1 MLNRTTTRRVSLALC
16 AATLC
21 AGSSVASEATLRAAV
36 NDPKVLM
43 LAAIDA
49 PDGRAAGMLTGELA
63 DAITQRFSAT
73 SGLFMDVT
81 TLARYAQD
89 GCRRLNVRFWQ
100 EGIRL
105 TPGQAP
111 KQQTIDIGINY
122 CRNGQ
127 PPANLRLEKTP

>member
-16 AATLC
+16 AAMFC
-21 AGSSVASEATLRAAV
+21 AASSVASEATPRVAV

-73 SGLFMDVT
+73 SALFMDVT
-81 TLARYAQD
+81 TLARYAED

-127 PPANLRLEKTP
+127 PPANLRLEKMP

>member
-1 MLNRTTTRRVSLALC
+1 MLNRTTTCRVSLALC
-16 AATLC
+16 SAMLCAATR
-21 AGSSVASEATLRAAV
+21 AAPEATPRVAV
-36 NDPKVLM
+36 NDPKVLR

-63 DAITQRFSAT
+63 DAITRRFSAT
-73 SGLFMDVT
+73 SALFMEVT

-100 EGIRL
+100 EGVRL
-105 TPGQAP
+105 AAGQALH
-111 KQQTIDIGINY
+111 KQTIDIGINY

>member
-1 MLNRTTTRRVSLALC
+1 MLNPITTRRVSLALC
-16 AATLC
+16 AAMLC
-21 AGSSVASEATLRAAV
+21 AGSSAASEATPRVAV
-36 NDPKVLM
+36 SDPKVLM

-49 PDGRAAGMLTGELA
+49 PAGRAAGMLTGELA

-73 SGLFMDVT
+73 SALFMDVT

>member
-1 MLNRTTTRRVSLALC
+1 MLNRTTTRRISLALC
-16 AATLC
+16 AAMLC
-21 AGSSVASEATLRAAV
+21 AATSAASEATPRVAV

-49 PDGRAAGMLTGELA
+49 HDGRAFGIFTGELA
-63 DAITQRFSAT
+63 DAISQRFSAT
-73 SGLFMDVT
+73 SALFMDVT
-81 TLARYAQD
+81 TLARYSQD

-105 TPGQAP
+105 AEGQVP
-111 KQQTIDIGINY
+111 QKQTIDIGINY

-127 PPANLRLEKTP
+127 PPATLRLEPKL

>member
-1 MLNRTTTRRVSLALC
+1 MLNRITTRRVVLAFYSAMLC
-16 AATLC
+16 AATS
-21 AGSSVASEATLRAAV
+21 AVSETPPRVAV

-49 PDGRAAGMLTGELA
+49 PDGRAAGMLTGEVA
-63 DAITQRFSAT
+63 DAISQRFSAT
-73 SGLFMDVT
+73 SALFMEVT

-100 EGIRL
+100 EGVRL
-105 TPGQAP
+105 AAGQAP
-111 KQQTIDIGINY
+111 NKQTIDIGINY

-127 PPANLRLEKTP
+127 PPANLRLEKSP

>member
-21 AGSSVASEATLRAAV
+21 AGSSVASEATPRVAV

-73 SGLFMDVT
+73 SALFMDVT

-100 EGIRL
+100 EGVRL
-105 TPGQAP
+105 AAGQAP
-111 KQQTIDIGINY
+111 NKQTIDIGINY

-127 PPANLRLEKTP
+127 PPANLRHEKTP

>member
-1 MLNRTTTRRVSLALC
+1 MLNRTTTYKVSLALC
-16 AATLC
+16 SAMLCAATS
-21 AGSSVASEATLRAAV
+21 AAPEAAPRVAV

-49 PDGRAAGMLTGELA
+49 PDGRAAGKLTGELA

-73 SGLFMDVT
+73 SALFMEVT

-100 EGIRL
+100 EGVRL
-105 TPGQAP
+105 AAGQAP
-111 KQQTIDIGINY
+111 NKQTIDIGINY

-127 PPANLRLEKTP
+127 PPANLRLEKAP

>member
-1 MLNRTTTRRVSLALC
+1 MLNRTTTCRVALALYAAMLC
-16 AATLC
+16 AATC
-21 AGSSVASEATLRAAV
+21 AASDATPRVGV

-63 DAITQRFSAT
+63 DAITRRFSAT
-73 SGLFMDVT
+73 SAVFMDVT

-100 EGIRL
+100 EGVRL
-105 TPGQAP
+105 AAEQAP
-111 KQQTIDIGINY
+111 HKQTIDIGINY
-122 CRNGQ
+122 CRNGL
-127 PPANLRLEKTP
+127 PPASLRLEKTP

>member
-1 MLNRTTTRRVSLALC
+1 MLNRTTTRRISLALC
-16 AATLC
+16 AAMLC
-21 AGSSVASEATLRAAV
+21 AATSAASEATPRVAV

-49 PDGRAAGMLTGELA
+49 HDGRAFGILTGELA
-63 DAITQRFSAT
+63 DAISQRFSAT
-73 SGLFMDVT
+73 SALFMDVT

-105 TPGQAP
+105 AEGQAP
-111 KQQTIDIGINY
+111 QKQTIDIGINY

-127 PPANLRLEKTP
+127 PPATLRLEPKL

>member
-16 AATLC
+16 AAMLC
-21 AGSSVASEATLRAAV
+21 AGSSVASEATPRVAV

-73 SGLFMDVT
+73 SALFMDVT

-89 GCRRLNVRFWQ
+89 SCRRLNVRFRQ
-100 EGIRL
+100 EGVRL
-105 TPGQAP
+105 AAGQAP
-111 KQQTIDIGINY
+111 NKQTIDIGINY

>member
-1 MLNRTTTRRVSLALC
+1 MLNRTTTYKVLLALC
-16 AATLC
+16 SAMLGAA
-21 AGSSVASEATLRAAV
+21 ASAAPEAAPRVAV

-49 PDGRAAGMLTGELA
+49 PDGRAAGKLTGELA
-63 DAITQRFSAT
+63 DAITRRFSAT
-73 SGLFMDVT
+73 SALFMEVT

-100 EGIRL
+100 EGVRL
-105 TPGQAP
+105 AAGQAP
-111 KQQTIDIGINY
+111 NKQTIDIGINY

-127 PPANLRLEKTP
+127 PPANLRLEKAP

>member
-1 MLNRTTTRRVSLALC
+1 MLNRTTTRRISLALC
-16 AATLC
+16 AAMLC
-21 AGSSVASEATLRAAV
+21 AATSAASEATPRVAV

-49 PDGRAAGMLTGELA
+49 HDGRAFGIFTGELA
-63 DAITQRFSAT
+63 DAISQCFSAT
-73 SGLFMDVT
+73 SALFMDVT

-105 TPGQAP
+105 AEGQVP
-111 KQQTIDIGINY
+111 QKQTIDIGINY

-127 PPANLRLEKTP
+127 PPATLRLEPKL

>member
-1 MLNRTTTRRVSLALC
+1 MLNRTISCRVALALCSAMLC
-16 AATLC
+16 AATS
-21 AGSSVASEATLRAAV
+21 AAPEATPRVAV
-36 NDPKVLM
+36 DDPKVLM

-49 PDGRAAGMLTGELA
+49 PDGRAAGKLTGELA

-73 SGLFMDVT
+73 SALFMEVT

-100 EGIRL
+100 EGVRL
-105 TPGQAP
+105 AAGQAQE
-111 KQQTIDIGINY
+111 KQTIDIGINY

>member
-1 MLNRTTTRRVSLALC
+1 MLNRTTTRRVVLAFYSAMLC
-16 AATLC
+16 SATSAAPET
-21 AGSSVASEATLRAAV
+21 TPRMAV

-73 SGLFMDVT
+73 SALFMEVT

-89 GCRRLNVRFWQ
+89 GCRRFNVRFWQ
-100 EGIRL
+100 EGVRL
-105 TPGQAP
+105 AAGQAP
-111 KQQTIDIGINY
+111 NRQTIDIGINY

-127 PPANLRLEKTP
+127 PPATLRLEKTP

>member
-1 MLNRTTTRRVSLALC
+1 MLNRSTTRRVALTLCFAMLC
-16 AATLC
+16 AAIS
-21 AGSSVASEATLRAAV
+21 AAPEATNRVAV

-49 PDGRAAGMLTGELA
+49 PDGRAAGMLTGEVA

-73 SGLFMDVT
+73 SALLMEVT

-100 EGIRL
+100 EGVKL
-105 TPGQAP
+105 AAGQAP
-111 KQQTIDIGINY
+111 HKQTIDIGINY

-127 PPANLRLEKTP
+127 PPASLRLEKTP

>member
-1 MLNRTTTRRVSLALC
+1 MLNRTTTRRVALALYAAMLC
-16 AATLC
+16 AATS
-21 AGSSVASEATLRAAV
+21 AAPETTPRVAV

-49 PDGRAAGMLTGELA
+49 PDGRAAGMLTGEVA
-63 DAITQRFSAT
+63 DAISQRFSAT
-73 SGLFMDVT
+73 SALFMEVT

-100 EGIRL
+100 EGVRL
-105 TPGQAP
+105 AAGQAP
-111 KQQTIDIGINY
+111 NRQTIDIGINY

-127 PPANLRLEKTP
+127 PPASLRPEKTP

>member
-1 MLNRTTTRRVSLALC
+1 MLNRTTTRRVVLAFYSAMLC
-16 AATLC
+16 AATS
-21 AGSSVASEATLRAAV
+21 AASEATPRMAV

-49 PDGRAAGMLTGELA
+49 PDGRAAGMLTGEVA
-63 DAITQRFSAT
+63 DAISRRFSAT
-73 SGLFMDVT
+73 SALFMEVT

-100 EGIRL
+100 VGVRL
-105 TPGQAP
+105 AAGQAP
-111 KQQTIDIGINY
+111 HKQTIDIGINY

-127 PPANLRLEKTP
+127 PPATLRLEKTP

>member
-1 MLNRTTTRRVSLALC
+1 MLNRTTTYKVSLALC
-16 AATLC
+16 SAMLC
-21 AGSSVASEATLRAAV
+21 AAANAAPEATPRVAV

-73 SGLFMDVT
+73 SALFMDVT

-127 PPANLRLEKTP
+127 PPANLRLEKAP

>member
-16 AATLC
+16 AAMLC
-21 AGSSVASEATLRAAV
+21 AGSSVASEATPRVAV

-49 PDGRAAGMLTGELA
+49 PDGRAAGKLTGELA
-63 DAITQRFSAT
+63 DAITRRFSAT
-73 SGLFMDVT
+73 SALFMDVT

-100 EGIRL
+100 VGVRL
-105 TPGQAP
+105 AAGQAP
-111 KQQTIDIGINY
+111 NKQTIDIGINY

>member
-16 AATLC
+16 AAMLC
-21 AGSSVASEATLRAAV
+21 AASSVASEATPRVAV

-73 SGLFMDVT
+73 SALFMDVT

>member
-1 MLNRTTTRRVSLALC
+1 MLNRSTTRRVVLAFYSAMLC
-16 AATLC
+16 AATS
-21 AGSSVASEATLRAAV
+21 AAPEATPRVAV

-49 PDGRAAGMLTGELA
+49 PDGRAAGMLTGDLA
-63 DAITQRFSAT
+63 DAISQRFSAT
-73 SGLFMDVT
+73 SALFMEVT

-100 EGIRL
+100 EGVRL
-105 TPGQAP
+105 AAGQAP
-111 KQQTIDIGINY
+111 QSQTIDIGINY

-127 PPANLRLEKTP
+127 PPASLHLEKTP